1 MQKVVAKELVKLIK
15 LGIIGFLL
23 VIIVVLAGEKLTG
36 IEAIILGVIPYILYQ
51 LYCAFNKVRRRKKK

>member
-51 LYCAFNKVRRRKKK
+51 LYCAFNKARRRKKK